1 MEIVIA
7 IFLGAFLV
15 AIGLLGYIRISKD
28 FKDGDKK

>member
-1 MEIVIA
+1 MEIIIA

>member
-7 IFLGAFLV
+7 VFLGAFLV